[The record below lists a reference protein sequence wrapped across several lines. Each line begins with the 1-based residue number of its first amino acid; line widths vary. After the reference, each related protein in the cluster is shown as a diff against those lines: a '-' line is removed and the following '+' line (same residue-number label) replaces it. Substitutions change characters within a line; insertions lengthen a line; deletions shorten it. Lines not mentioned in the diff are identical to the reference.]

1 MTQLTVSDKLRNL
14 NHDIE
19 GVVIYNQMVTCT
31 AFAILAMF
39 YNTSESKE
47 TKDQIPQKEALK
59 YCFYK
64 LQLKDKLVSDGS
76 SIVRTLED
84 MSVSKCGCR

>member
-1 MTQLTVSDKLRNL
+1 MTQVVKNQKKEQEQRPKTRKLEIKL
-14 NHDIE
+14 
-19 GVVIYNQMVTCT
+19 
-31 AFAILAMF
+31 ILYLRWF
-39 YNTSESKE
+39 FCYNTSGSKE
-47 TKDQIPQKEALK
+47 TKDQIPQIETLK
-59 YCFYK
+59 YCFDK